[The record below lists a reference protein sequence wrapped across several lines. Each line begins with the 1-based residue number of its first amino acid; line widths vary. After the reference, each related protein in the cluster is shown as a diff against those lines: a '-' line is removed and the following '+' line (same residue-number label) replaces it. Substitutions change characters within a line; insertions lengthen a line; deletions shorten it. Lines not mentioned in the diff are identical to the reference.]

1 MKTKEYV
8 ILGLVVVVGVLVA
21 NTIHD
26 KFIAPMVAND

>member
-8 ILGLVVVVGVLVA
+8 MLGVVVVLGVLVA

-26 KFIAPMVAND
+26 KFIAPKLG

>member
-8 ILGLVVVVGVLVA
+8 MLGVVVVLGVLVA

-26 KFIAPMVAND
+26 KFIAPQLG